1 MSWTIQERSEN
12 DSSGH
17 SVGFSLLS
25 TQTQMRAVRHPSN
38 SCLFLSFF
46 FCKVPITWVEFGQFL
61 YILHLPEASLAN
73 KPYFCV
79 KEKK

>member
-12 DSSGH
+12 DSSGR
-17 SVGFSLLS
+17 SGGFSLLS
-25 TQTQMRAVRHPSN
+25 TQTQMRAVRRPPN

-46 FCKVPITWVEFGQFL
+46 FLQGSHNLGRIWAISVH
-61 YILHLPEASLAN
+61 LHLPEASLAN
-73 KPYFCV
+73 KPYLCV